1 MLNLSQGYNSMK
13 YKAIIWDFGG
23 VITSSPFDAFNE
35 FEEVNG
41 LPKDIIRT
49 INSENPDMNAWAQFE
64 SNSITIDQFDDLFLK
79 EAKAKGFDIKG
90 RDIIKLLKGSIRENM
105 VSFLRELK
113 SNFKLGCITNN
124 VKPSSE
130 ENTDNETKEA
140 MSIFDHVIESS
151 IVGIRKPN
159 PEIYMMSCDALN
171 VSPDQCIYLDD
182 LGINLKPARELGMTT
197 IKVIQPEDAIQ
208 EVRNLLK

>member
-1 MLNLSQGYNSMK
+1 MK

-49 INSENPDMNAWAQFE
+49 INSENPDINAWAQFE

-113 SNFKLGCITNN
+113 ADFKLGCITNN

>member
-1 MLNLSQGYNSMK
+1 MK

-23 VITSSPFDAFNE
+23 VITSSPFEAFNK
-35 FEEVNG
+35 FEEANG

-64 SNSITIDQFDDLFLK
+64 SNSITINQFNDLFLK

-113 SNFKLGCITNN
+113 SDFKLGCITNN
-124 VKPSSE
+124 VKSSSE
-130 ENTDNETKEA
+130 ENTDNETEEA

>member
-1 MLNLSQGYNSMK
+1 MK
-13 YKAIIWDFGG
+13 YIAIIWDFGG
-23 VITSSPFDAFNE
+23 VITSSPFEAFNQ
-35 FEEVNG
+35 FEEANG

-49 INSENPDMNAWAQFE
+49 INSENPDTNAWAKFE
-64 SNSITIDQFDDLFLK
+64 SNSITIDVFNDLFLK

-90 RDIIKLLKGSIRENM
+90 RDIIKLLKGSIRKNM

-113 SNFKLGCITNN
+113 SDFKLGCITNN
-124 VKPSSE
+124 VKSSSE
-130 ENTDNETKEA
+130 ENNDNETKEA
-140 MSIFDHVIESS
+140 MSLFDHVIESS

-159 PEIYMMSCDALN
+159 PEIYMMSCDALK

-182 LGINLKPARELGMTT
+182 LGINLKPARELGMAT

>member
-1 MLNLSQGYNSMK
+1 MK

-23 VITSSPFDAFNE
+23 VITSSPFEAFNN
-35 FEEVNG
+35 FEEANG

-64 SNSITIDQFDDLFLK
+64 SNSITIDEFNDLFLK

-90 RDIIKLLKGSIRENM
+90 KDIIKLLKGSIRENM

-124 VKPSSE
+124 VKSSSE
-130 ENTDNETKEA
+130 ENTDNETEEA

>member
-1 MLNLSQGYNSMK
+1 MK

-90 RDIIKLLKGSIRENM
+90 RDIIKLLKGSIRKNM

-113 SNFKLGCITNN
+113 SDFKLGCITNN
-124 VKPSSE
+124 VKSSSE
-130 ENTDNETKEA
+130 ENNDNETKEA
-140 MSIFDHVIESS
+140 MSLFDHVIESS

-159 PEIYMMSCDALN
+159 PEIYMMSCDALK

>member
-1 MLNLSQGYNSMK
+1 MK

-171 VSPDQCIYLDD
+171 VSPNQCIYLDD

>member
-1 MLNLSQGYNSMK
+1 MK

-23 VITSSPFDAFNE
+23 VITSSPFNAFNE

-113 SNFKLGCITNN
+113 ADFKLGCITNN

-130 ENTDNETKEA
+130 ENTDNETKVA
-140 MSIFDHVIESS
+140 ISIFDHVIESS

>member
-1 MLNLSQGYNSMK
+1 MK

-23 VITSSPFDAFNE
+23 VITSSPFEAFNQ
-35 FEEVNG
+35 FEEANG

-49 INSENPDMNAWAQFE
+49 INSENPDTNAWAKFE
-64 SNSITIDQFDDLFLK
+64 SNSITIDVFNDLFLK

-90 RDIIKLLKGSIRENM
+90 RDIIKLLKGSIRKNM

-113 SNFKLGCITNN
+113 SDFKLGCITNN
-124 VKPSSE
+124 VKSSSE
-130 ENTDNETKEA
+130 ENNDNETKEA
-140 MSIFDHVIESS
+140 MSLFDHVIESS

-159 PEIYMMSCDALN
+159 PEIYMMSCDALK
-171 VSPDQCIYLDD
+171 VIPDQCIYLDD

-197 IKVIQPEDAIQ
+197 IKVIHPEDAIQ
-208 EVRNLLK
+208 EVRNLLQ

>member
-1 MLNLSQGYNSMK
+1 MK

-64 SNSITIDQFDDLFLK
+64 SKSITIDQFDDLFLK

-113 SNFKLGCITNN
+113 ADFKLGCITNN

-140 MSIFDHVIESS
+140 MFIFDHVIESS

>member
-1 MLNLSQGYNSMK
+1 MK

-23 VITSSPFDAFNE
+23 VITSSPFEAFNQ
-35 FEEVNG
+35 FEEANG
-41 LPKDIIRT
+41 LPTDIIRT
-49 INSENPDMNAWAQFE
+49 INSENPDTNAWAKFE
-64 SNSITIDQFDDLFLK
+64 SNSITIDVFNDLFLK

-90 RDIIKLLKGSIRENM
+90 RDIIKLLKGSIRKNM

-113 SNFKLGCITNN
+113 SDFKLGCITNN
-124 VKPSSE
+124 VKSSSD
-130 ENTDNETKEA
+130 ENNDNETKEA
-140 MSIFDHVIESS
+140 MSLFDHVIESS

-159 PEIYMMSCDALN
+159 PEIYMMSCDALK

>member
-1 MLNLSQGYNSMK
+1 MK

-113 SNFKLGCITNN
+113 ADFKLGCITNN

>member
-1 MLNLSQGYNSMK
+1 MK

-23 VITSSPFDAFNE
+23 VITSSPFEAFNN
-35 FEEVNG
+35 FEEANG

-64 SNSITIDQFDDLFLK
+64 SNSITIDEFNDLFLK

-90 RDIIKLLKGSIRENM
+90 KDIIKLLKGSIRENM

-124 VKPSSE
+124 VKSSSE
-130 ENTDNETKEA
+130 ENTDNETEEA

-197 IKVIQPEDAIQ
+197 IKVIKPEDAIQ

>member
-1 MLNLSQGYNSMK
+1 MK

-23 VITSSPFDAFNE
+23 VITSSPFEAFNE
-35 FEEVNG
+35 FEEANS

-64 SNSITIDQFDDLFLK
+64 SNSITIGQFNDLFLK

-113 SNFKLGCITNN
+113 SDFKLGCITNN
-124 VKPSSE
+124 VKSSSQ
-130 ENTDNETKEA
+130 ENTDNETEEV

-197 IKVIQPEDAIQ
+197 IKVIKPEDAIQ

>member
-1 MLNLSQGYNSMK
+1 MK

-113 SNFKLGCITNN
+113 SDFKLGCITNN
-124 VKPSSE
+124 VKSSSE

-197 IKVIQPEDAIQ
+197 IKVIKPEDAIQ

>member
-1 MLNLSQGYNSMK
+1 MK

-23 VITSSPFDAFNE
+23 VITSSPFEAFNK
-35 FEEVNG
+35 FEEANG

-49 INSENPDMNAWAQFE
+49 INSENSDMNAWAQFE
-64 SNSITIDQFDDLFLK
+64 SNSITIDQFNDLFLK

-113 SNFKLGCITNN
+113 SDFKLGCITNN

-171 VSPDQCIYLDD
+171 VSPNQCIYLDD

>member
-1 MLNLSQGYNSMK
+1 MK

-49 INSENPDMNAWAQFE
+49 INSENSDMNAWAQFE

-151 IVGIRKPN
+151 IAGIRKPN

-208 EVRNLLK
+208 EVRNILK

>member
-1 MLNLSQGYNSMK
+1 MK

-23 VITSSPFDAFNE
+23 VITSSPFEAFNK
-35 FEEVNG
+35 FEEANG

-64 SNSITIDQFDDLFLK
+64 SNSITIDQFNDLFLK

-171 VSPDQCIYLDD
+171 VSPFQCIYLDD

>member
-1 MLNLSQGYNSMK
+1 MK

-23 VITSSPFDAFNE
+23 VITSSPFEAFNQ
-35 FEEVNG
+35 FEEANG

-49 INSENPDMNAWAQFE
+49 INSENPDTNAWAKFE
-64 SNSITIDQFDDLFLK
+64 SNSITIDVFNDLFLK

-90 RDIIKLLKGSIRENM
+90 RDIIKLLKGSIRKNM

-113 SNFKLGCITNN
+113 SDFKLGCITNN
-124 VKPSSE
+124 VKSSSE
-130 ENTDNETKEA
+130 ENNDNETKEA
-140 MSIFDHVIESS
+140 MSLFDHVIESS

-159 PEIYMMSCDALN
+159 PEIYMMSCDALK

-197 IKVIQPEDAIQ
+197 IIVIQPEDAIQ

>member
-1 MLNLSQGYNSMK
+1 MK

-23 VITSSPFDAFNE
+23 VITSSPFEAFNE
-35 FEEVNG
+35 FEEANG

-113 SNFKLGCITNN
+113 SDFKLGCITNN

>member
-1 MLNLSQGYNSMK
+1 MK

-23 VITSSPFDAFNE
+23 VITSSPFEAFND
-35 FEEVNG
+35 FEEANG

-49 INSENPDMNAWAQFE
+49 INSENSDMNAWAQFE
-64 SNSITIDQFDDLFLK
+64 SNSITIDQFNDLFLK

-90 RDIIKLLKGSIRENM
+90 RDIIKLLKGSIRESM

-113 SNFKLGCITNN
+113 SDFKLGCITNN
-124 VKPSSE
+124 VKSSSE

-197 IKVIQPEDAIQ
+197 IKVIQTEDAIQ

>member
-1 MLNLSQGYNSMK
+1 MK

-23 VITSSPFDAFNE
+23 VITSSPFEAFNN
-35 FEEVNG
+35 FEEANG

-64 SNSITIDQFDDLFLK
+64 SNSITIDEFNDLFLK

-90 RDIIKLLKGSIRENM
+90 KDIIKLLKGSIRENM

-113 SNFKLGCITNN
+113 SDFKLGCITNN
-124 VKPSSE
+124 VKSSSE

-159 PEIYMMSCDALN
+159 PEIYKISYRALK
-171 VSPDQCIYLDD
+171 VDPEECIYLDD
-182 LGINLKPARELGMTT
+182 LGINLKPARSLGMTT
-197 IKVIQPEDAIQ
+197 IKVIDPDETIRTVK
-208 EVRNLLK
+208 ELLELDNSFKNGN

>member
-1 MLNLSQGYNSMK
+1 MK

-64 SNSITIDQFDDLFLK
+64 SNGITIDQFDDLFLK

>member
-1 MLNLSQGYNSMK
+1 MQ

-23 VITSSPFDAFNE
+23 VITSSPFEAFND
-35 FEEVNG
+35 FEEENG

-49 INSENPDMNAWAQFE
+49 INSENSDMNAWAQFE
-64 SNSITIDQFDDLFLK
+64 SNSITIDQFNDLFLK

-90 RDIIKLLKGSIRENM
+90 RDIIKLLKGSIRESM

-113 SNFKLGCITNN
+113 SDFKLGCITNN
-124 VKPSSE
+124 VKSSSE

-151 IVGIRKPN
+151 VVGIRKPN
-159 PEIYMMSCDALN
+159 PEIYVMSCDALN

-197 IKVIQPEDAIQ
+197 IKVIKPEDAIQ

>member
-1 MLNLSQGYNSMK
+1 MK

-23 VITSSPFDAFNE
+23 VITSSPFEAFNK
-35 FEEVNG
+35 FEEANS

-49 INSENPDMNAWAQFE
+49 INSENPDINAWAQFE
-64 SNSITIDQFDDLFLK
+64 SNSITIGQFNDLFLK

-113 SNFKLGCITNN
+113 SDFKLGCITNN
-124 VKPSSE
+124 VKSSSQ
-130 ENTDNETKEA
+130 ENTDNETEEV

>member
-1 MLNLSQGYNSMK
+1 MK

-113 SNFKLGCITNN
+113 ADFKLGCITNN
-124 VKPSSE
+124 VKSSSQ
-130 ENTDNETKEA
+130 ENTDNETEEV

>member
-1 MLNLSQGYNSMK
+1 MK

-64 SNSITIDQFDDLFLK
+64 SNSITIGQFNDLFLK

-113 SNFKLGCITNN
+113 SDFKLGCITNN
-124 VKPSSE
+124 VKPSSQ

>member
-1 MLNLSQGYNSMK
+1 MQLSFTEKKNIRKS
-13 YKAIIWDFGG
+13 FG
-23 VITSSPFDAFNE
+23 
-35 FEEVNG
+35 
-41 LPKDIIRT
+41 K
-49 INSENPDMNAWAQFE
+49 
-64 SNSITIDQFDDLFLK
+64 LK
-79 EAKAKGFDIKG
+79 ESLSIPNLIEVQKNSYKELTDFNKDAENLTKGFDIKG

-113 SNFKLGCITNN
+113 SDFKLGCITNN

>member
-1 MLNLSQGYNSMK
+1 MK

-23 VITSSPFDAFNE
+23 VITSSPFNAFNE

-49 INSENPDMNAWAQFE
+49 INSENPDMNAWAQYE
-64 SNSITIDQFDDLFLK
+64 SNSITIDQFNDLFLK

-113 SNFKLGCITNN
+113 ADFKLGCITNN

>member
-1 MLNLSQGYNSMK
+1 MK
-13 YKAIIWDFGG
+13 YKAILWDFGG
-23 VITSSPFDAFNE
+23 VITSSPFEAFNN
-35 FEEVNG
+35 FEEANG

-64 SNSITIDQFDDLFLK
+64 SNSITIDEFNDLFLK

-90 RDIIKLLKGSIRENM
+90 KDIIKLLKGSIRENM

-113 SNFKLGCITNN
+113 SDFKLGCITNN
-124 VKPSSE
+124 VKSSSE
-130 ENTDNETKEA
+130 ENTDNETEEA

>member
-1 MLNLSQGYNSMK
+1 MK

-23 VITSSPFDAFNE
+23 VITSSPFEAFNQ
-35 FEEVNG
+35 FEEANG
-41 LPKDIIRT
+41 LPKDIIRN
-49 INSENPDMNAWAQFE
+49 INSENPDTNAWAKFE
-64 SNSITIDQFDDLFLK
+64 SNSITIDVFNDLFLK

-90 RDIIKLLKGSIRENM
+90 RDIIKLLKGSIRKNM

-113 SNFKLGCITNN
+113 SDFKLGCITNN
-124 VKPSSE
+124 VKSSSE
-130 ENTDNETKEA
+130 ENNDNETKEA
-140 MSIFDHVIESS
+140 MSLFDHVIESS

-159 PEIYMMSCDALN
+159 PEIYMMSCDALK

>member
-1 MLNLSQGYNSMK
+1 MK

-113 SNFKLGCITNN
+113 ADFKLGCITNN

-182 LGINLKPARELGMTT
+182 LGINLKPAREVGMTT

>member
-1 MLNLSQGYNSMK
+1 MK

-23 VITSSPFDAFNE
+23 VITSSPFEAFNE
-35 FEEVNG
+35 FEEANS

-64 SNSITIDQFDDLFLK
+64 SNSITIGQFNDLFLK

-113 SNFKLGCITNN
+113 SDFKLGCITNN
-124 VKPSSE
+124 VKSSSQ
-130 ENTDNETKEA
+130 ENTDNETEEA

-151 IVGIRKPN
+151 LVGIRKPN
-159 PEIYMMSCDALN
+159 PDIYIMSCVALN

>member
-1 MLNLSQGYNSMK
+1 MK

-23 VITSSPFDAFNE
+23 VITSSPFEAFNE
-35 FEEVNG
+35 FEEANS
-41 LPKDIIRT
+41 LPNDIIRT

-64 SNSITIDQFDDLFLK
+64 SNSITIGQFNDLFLK

-113 SNFKLGCITNN
+113 SDFKLGCITNN

-151 IVGIRKPN
+151 KAGIRKPN

-197 IKVIQPEDAIQ
+197 IKVIQPKDAIQ

>member
-1 MLNLSQGYNSMK
+1 MK
-13 YKAIIWDFGG
+13 YKAILWDFGG
-23 VITSSPFDAFNE
+23 VITSSPFEAFNN
-35 FEEVNG
+35 FEEANG

-64 SNSITIDQFDDLFLK
+64 SNSITIDEFNDLFLK

-90 RDIIKLLKGSIRENM
+90 KDIIKLLKGSIRENM

-124 VKPSSE
+124 VKSSSE

>member
-1 MLNLSQGYNSMK
+1 MK

-23 VITSSPFDAFNE
+23 VITSSPFEAFNE
-35 FEEVNG
+35 FEEANG

-64 SNSITIDQFDDLFLK
+64 SNSITIDQFNDLFLK

-113 SNFKLGCITNN
+113 SDFKLGCITNN
-124 VKPSSE
+124 VKSSSE
-130 ENTDNETKEA
+130 ENTDNETEEV

>member
-1 MLNLSQGYNSMK
+1 MK

-197 IKVIQPEDAIQ
+197 IKVIQPEDTIQ